1 MTFSKSEVD
10 KLGHKIRLNAK
21 NISFDTILELQQYRT
36 LHQVPLSNIF
46 NILCSLT
53 HNKKGSTIATYR
65 LKRFE
70 SIINK
75 LERFPKMRFNRMWDI
90 AGCRIIVE
98 REEEVSYIVEKI
110 TGDKRLNVRKIND

>member
-10 KLGHKIRLNAK
+10 KLGDKIRLNAK

-53 HNKKGSTIATYR
+53 HNK
-65 LKRFE
+65 
-70 SIINK
+70 
-75 LERFPKMRFNRMWDI
+75 
-90 AGCRIIVE
+90 
-98 REEEVSYIVEKI
+98 
-110 TGDKRLNVRKIND
+110 